1 MLNAESPYSQAYLLL
16 DYTQRLDRHREG
28 RRAVHIHLSRLKPQN
43 RREQHIRVAVNTFEE
58 TVSQF
63 DGQVFVLQSS
73 DMIFI
78 CKDAKIADID
88 EAVMRL
94 RFLFSEDPL
103 TQGPDEEA
111 MARFCTW
118 YNIETGFQKFLALAE
133 KLYEEEQARD
143 RRLAAAAAEAG
154 MPQDSEDNRRPLTPE
169 QLGKLEDYLQR
180 TDVSSV
186 LRRQHICVVVGEN
199 PPQSIVKE
207 LYISIADLAESMLP
221 DVNLAS
227 NRWLFQHLT
236 QTLDMR
242 MLRMLSRAD
251 DSDLFSS
258 FSLNL
263 NISTLLSPEFIEF
276 DTSLR
281 TGSRGTIIIELQPTE
296 VFADYSAFMFA
307 RDFVH
312 EKGYRL
318 CLDGVSM
325 NFFEMINREKMGVD
339 LIKMVWS
346 PDLMTEGH
354 RAHRAEITE
363 HVKESGK
370 ARIIMSRC
378 DSPAAIRVGQSMGIT
393 MYQGRHIDQLMQKQR
408 SYTPPPKRPPR
419 RRALTR

>member
-1 MLNAESPYSQAYLLL
+1 
-16 DYTQRLDRHREG
+16 
-28 RRAVHIHLSRLKPQN
+28 
-43 RREQHIRVAVNTFEE
+43 
-58 TVSQF
+58 
-63 DGQVFVLQSS
+63 
-73 DMIFI
+73 
-78 CKDAKIADID
+78 
-88 EAVMRL
+88 MRL

-118 YNIETGFQKFLALAE
+118 YNIETGYQSFLAATE
-133 KLYEEEQARD
+133 RLYEEEQARD

-154 MPQDSEDNRRPLTPE
+154 MPQEQEDDRRPLTPE
-169 QLGKLEDYLQR
+169 QLGKLEGYLQR

-186 LRRQHICVVVGEN
+186 LRRQHICVVVGAN

-236 QTLDMR
+236 QTLDTR
-242 MLRMLSRAD
+242 MLRMLGRAD

-276 DTSLR
+276 DSSLR
-281 TGSRGTIIIELQPTE
+281 TGSRGTIIIEVQPTE
-296 VFADYSAFMFA
+296 VFADYNAFMFA
-307 RDFVH
+307 RDFIH

-325 NFFEMINREKMGVD
+325 NFFNMIDREKMGID

-354 RAHRAEITE
+354 RIHRDEIAE
-363 HVKESGK
+363 HVKETGK

-378 DSPAAIRVGQSMGIT
+378 DTPAAIRVGQSMGIT